1 MGFKT
6 CSKHYKCKNI
16 ELHDVLKDNLFNSNT
31 TMFKFGVDTKKIGE
45 EICLKRTLSQKM
57 LNYKL
62 TNLNKS
68 ILFLPSIRELI
79 QGKST

>member
-1 MGFKT
+1 
-6 CSKHYKCKNI
+6 
-16 ELHDVLKDNLFNSNT
+16 
-31 TMFKFGVDTKKIGE
+31 MFKFGVVKKKFGE
-45 EICLKRTLSQKM
+45 EICLERTFLSQKM